1 MCFQTELGAGVLQA
15 AGVLEMLRQGRS
27 RMPSMAEP
35 KEARLLPLLF
45 ADILLTVAA
54 GHAVCGVDNTLCSG
68 VWLAAWGS
76 DAICIGGNASPKRRF
91 VTALPD
97 PARCCSWLRRVLL
110 MSCSLS
116 SRAFWILAAQIS
128 AGSSAYEAHSELS

>member
-1 MCFQTELGAGVLQA
+1 MGVCFQAELGAGVLQA
-15 AGVLEMLRQGRS
+15 AGVLEMLRHGRS

-35 KEARLLPLLF
+35 KEARLLRLLF

-54 GHAVCGVDNTLCSG
+54 GHAVCGVDNALCSG
-68 VWLAAWGS
+68 VWLAAWGPGT
-76 DAICIGGNASPKRRF
+76 ICIGDNASPNVRF

-116 SRAFWILAAQIS
+116 SRAAWKLAA
-128 AGSSAYEAHSELS
+128 

>member
-1 MCFQTELGAGVLQA
+1 MGVYFQPELGAGVLLA

-35 KEARLLPLLF
+35 KEARLLFLLF
-45 ADILLTVAA
+45 ADILLTLAA
-54 GHAVCGVDNTLCSG
+54 GHAVCGVDSALCSG

-76 DAICIGGNASPKRRF
+76 DTVCIGANASPNVRF

-97 PARCCSWLRRVLL
+97 PACCCSWLR
-110 MSCSLS
+110 
-116 SRAFWILAAQIS
+116 
-128 AGSSAYEAHSELS
+128 

>member
-1 MCFQTELGAGVLQA
+1 MGVCFQTELGAGVLQA

-35 KEARLLPLLF
+35 KEARLLLLLF

-54 GHAVCGVDNTLCSG
+54 GHAVCGVDNALCSG

-76 DAICIGGNASPKRRF
+76 DTICIGGNASPNVRF

-97 PARCCSWLRRVLL
+97 PACCCSWLRRVLL

-116 SRAFWILAAQIS
+116 SRAVWILAAQMS
-128 AGSSAYEAHSELS
+128 A